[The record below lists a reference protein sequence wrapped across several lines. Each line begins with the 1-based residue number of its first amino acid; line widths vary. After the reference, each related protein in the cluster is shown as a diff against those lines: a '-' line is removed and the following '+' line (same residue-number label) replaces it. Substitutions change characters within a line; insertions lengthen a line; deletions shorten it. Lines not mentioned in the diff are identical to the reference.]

1 MTSGEVADALDIDTS
16 PASVE
21 AGHCPWAVYAKLR
34 ERGRVVRTGRAGGSV
49 QYTLTH
55 YDDVAAGLQDPRFSK
70 DARRIAKL
78 FAGKDPKSSGFVLSG
93 SGVPNLLNLDPPDH
107 TRLRRLVSRGFTA
120 RRVVGLRPRI
130 QQVVDHLLDELA
142 AADHPDLID
151 GFAFQLSITMICE
164 LLGVPSERRAEFHTW
179 STAATTPAAP
189 GSTSTA
195 EGAARLLEFLRA
207 HITDKRA
214 GLAGVTEAQ
223 EAPDVLSAMIM
234 SREADDLLTDDELVG
249 MAFLLLIAGH
259 ETTVGLIGAMALGL
273 WRQPDQ
279 RQLLIDDP
287 GLIDQAV
294 EEFLRHE
301 GSVQRSTFRVAV
313 EDVSIG
319 GAVIPAGSLVTMLI
333 TGANHDPERFERP
346 DELDITRSAQR
357 HLAFGQG
364 IHFCLG
370 APLARMEAKIAISSL
385 LRRFPGY
392 AVAVPPETLTYQP
405 TVIRAL
411 AALPVS
417 LRGGAEGQP

>member
-16 PASVE
+16 PANIE
-21 AGHCPWAVYAKLR
+21 AAPCPWAVYAELR
-34 ERGRVVRTGRAGGSV
+34 ERGRVVRTGRADGSV

-55 YDDVAAGLQDPRFSK
+55 YDDVAAGLQEPRFSK
-70 DARRIAKL
+70 DAKRIAGL

-107 TRLRRLVSRGFTA
+107 TRLRRLVSRGFTH
-120 RRVVGLRPRI
+120 RRVEGLRPRI
-130 QQVVDHLLDELA
+130 QQVVDRLLDELA
-142 AADHPDLID
+142 TADSPDLID

-164 LLGVPSERRAEFHTW
+164 LLGVPSERRAEFRTW
-179 STAATTPAAP
+179 STAATTPAAY
-189 GSTSTA
+189 GLTSTA

-207 HITDKRA
+207 HITAKHAQLA
-214 GLAGVTEAQ
+214 GLTDAR
-223 EAPDVLSAMIM
+223 EAPDVLSAMIV
-234 SREADDLLTDDELVG
+234 SRDADDLLTDDELVG

-287 GLIDQAV
+287 GLIEQAV
-294 EEFLRHE
+294 EEFLRYE
-301 GSVQRSTFRVAV
+301 GSVQRSTFRVAI

-333 TGANHDPERFERP
+333 TGANHDPDRFERP

-357 HLAFGQG
+357 HVAFGQG

-370 APLARMEAKIAISSL
+370 APLARMEAKIAIGSL

-392 AVAVPPETLTYQP
+392 AVAVPLETLTYQP

-417 LRGGAEGQP
+417 LRGEAGGQA